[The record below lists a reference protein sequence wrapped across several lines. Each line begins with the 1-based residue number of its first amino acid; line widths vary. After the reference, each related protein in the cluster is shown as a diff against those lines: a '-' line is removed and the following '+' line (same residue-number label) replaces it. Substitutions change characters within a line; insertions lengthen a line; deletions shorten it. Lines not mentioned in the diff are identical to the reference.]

1 MASILRNVTVGRRR
15 SNPSGTVPRGGDAEI
30 LPVLVLPGTVV
41 RAFRSVA
48 WIHQV
53 FRRAKGRLR
62 GERSTCEVAVTLAAA
77 SRPRAHVV
85 ASATNESRN
94 TALGLPDR
102 LLPSHPPGMT
112 AVSPASRPPVPPVLV
127 LATSV
132 LAFSWAGPLVRF
144 TEAPALAISLWRL
157 LIAVGILAVV
167 VSLRR
172 EGWGPLRTLPP
183 RAWGLGALAGGLLAL
198 HFWSWI
204 ASVQYTSIASSV
216 VLVST
221 QPLFVGLLSALFLGE
236 HPRRREWIG
245 LTIAVAGAAWIG
257 WGDFAIGGTALFGDA
272 LALAAALL
280 AAAYYI
286 VGRALRPHVDIWSYV
301 LLVYG
306 TAALVLLVAVLLHP
320 GVALVEGYDS
330 RDWWVFLAL
339 ALGPMLLGHTGVNY
353 ALRYIRAY
361 VANLAV
367 LGEPIG
373 ATIIAWILPAIAE
386 RPTLPTLVGG
396 GLILLGI
403 AVAVQGGNPTR
414 NAGSQAPPDGG

>member
-1 MASILRNVTVGRRR
+1 MN
-15 SNPSGTVPRGGDAEI
+15 
-30 LPVLVLPGTVV
+30 
-41 RAFRSVA
+41 
-48 WIHQV
+48 
-53 FRRAKGRLR
+53 
-62 GERSTCEVAVTLAAA
+62 AA
-77 SRPRAHVV
+77 S
-85 ASATNESRN
+85 
-94 TALGLPDR
+94 
-102 LLPSHPPGMT
+102 PG
-112 AVSPASRPPVPPVLV
+112 SRPPVPPALV

-132 LAFSWAGPLVRF
+132 LAFSWAGPLIRF

-157 LIAVGILAVV
+157 LIAVGVLAAI

-172 EGWGPLRTLPP
+172 EGWGPLRTLPA
-183 RAWGLGALAGGLLAL
+183 RAWALGAFAGGLLAL

-221 QPLFVGLLSALFLGE
+221 QPLFVGLLSALFLRE
-236 HPRRREWIG
+236 HPRRREWVG

-257 WGDFAIGGTALFGDA
+257 LGDFAIGGTALFGDA
-272 LALAAALL
+272 LALSAAVL

-306 TAALVLLVAVLLHP
+306 TAALVLLVAVLVHP

-330 RDWWVFLAL
+330 RDWWVFVAL

-353 ALRYIRAY
+353 ALRYVRAY

-373 ATIIAWILPAIAE
+373 ATIIAWLLPAIAE
-386 RPTLPTLVGG
+386 RPPLPTLVGG
-396 GLILLGI
+396 GLILVGI
-403 AVAVQGGNPTR
+403 AVALKGGSPSR
-414 NAGSQAPPDGG
+414 SSGSQAPPGGG

>member
-1 MASILRNVTVGRRR
+1 MLQDAHSSPWKGRPAKSSHSPGRMIASPTTSATKSAR
-15 SNPSGTVPRGGDAEI
+15 SFPS
-30 LPVLVLPGTVV
+30 
-41 RAFRSVA
+41 RAFFPRS
-48 WIHQV
+48 
-53 FRRAKGRLR
+53 G
-62 GERSTCEVAVTLAAA
+62 
-77 SRPRAHVV
+77 
-85 ASATNESRN
+85 
-94 TALGLPDR
+94 
-102 LLPSHPPGMT
+102 PGMKD
-112 AVSPASRPPVPPVLV
+112 VSPVSRPPVPPA
-127 LATSV
+127 LALGVSV

-172 EGWGPLRTLPP
+172 EGWGPLRKLPP
-183 RAWGLGALAGGLLAL
+183 RAWALGSLAGGLLAL

-221 QPLFVGLLSALFLGE
+221 QPLCVALLSALFLRE
-236 HPRRREWIG
+236 HPRRREWVG
-245 LTIAVAGAAWIG
+245 LMIAVVGAAWIG
-257 WGDFAIGGTALFGDA
+257 LGDLAIGGTALLGDA
-272 LALAAALL
+272 LALSAAVL

-306 TAALVLLVAVLLHP
+306 TAALVLLAAVLLHP
-320 GVALVEGYDS
+320 GVALVEGYER

-353 ALRYIRAY
+353 ALRYVRAY
-361 VANLAV
+361 IANLAV

-373 ATIIAWILPAIAE
+373 ATVIAWLLPAIAE
-386 RPTLPTLVGG
+386 RPPLPTLIGG

-403 AVAVQGGNPTR
+403 AVALQGGRPSR
-414 NAGSQAPPDGG
+414 DGSPQERPGGG